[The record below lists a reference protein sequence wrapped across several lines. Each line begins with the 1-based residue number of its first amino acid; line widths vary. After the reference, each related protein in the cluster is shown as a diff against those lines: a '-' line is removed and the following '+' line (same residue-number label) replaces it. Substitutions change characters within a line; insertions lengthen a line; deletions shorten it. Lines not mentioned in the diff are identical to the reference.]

1 RRRKAGGNG
10 AGPNKRRPKKKE
22 SDYEDEFSDESNEDG
37 VHQQAAAANQ
47 MEVLIPHDDLDPPS
61 KLPEDLLATL
71 EKTPGQ
77 MLLAGMYRYVASGP
91 SAAHTIVVNMDRKA
105 LGFGR
110 NPSGQLG
117 LSQDIK
123 LAEKP
128 TLIPALEQLN
138 VVQAAVGRHHT
149 LFLTD
154 TGTVYACGENN
165 LHTFGL
171 PEYGQLGHNTD
182 AKYFV
187 NANKLSFHF
196 ETSPKKVVLYIEKS
210 KEGHVTPVDGV
221 QIVDFACGNNHTV
234 AIDSK
239 KRVYSWG
246 FGGFGRLG
254 HAEPKDEMVPR
265 LMKFFD
271 TQGRGGRSVYC
282 GSTFSLINKKTGEAN
297 MYPKPVQDL
306 SGWNITDIGC
316 ANTSIMIS
324 ADDTLIA
331 WGASPTF
338 GELGIGEFQKSST
351 VPKEV
356 PKLDNMKI
364 PQSTDQAD
372 SRSNR
377 VGDGFCRGIEIMNR
391 DNLQQWWENS
401 YRRHHQE
408 PSHGLDSAELL
419 FSLQEP
425 NQLRSDQVAYDQD
438 FDYGNFSLEN
448 PYGLVVFG
456 GVVGNSTLVLTLCS
470 ASSVRLRN
478 PLLLA
483 VCVADLLVTGISA
496 PVTLLNLAMSRRT
509 RSLPLVLCKVIHYIQ
524 VMPVAASTIS
534 FFMLSLDRY
543 ATVKHPRLAQLR
555 QRRYLHVS
563 LALLSWLAS
572 AAISTP
578 FLSTMGKG
586 GVASTTP
593 SPISISCTSDL
604 GANAMFMSFIL
615 FHTIAVFVLPGV
627 GVLLNHYGTHMV
639 IVTGCPNA
647 QQAACGGAT
656 TGDDTSNGNGTGTGG
671 GPMAVSPGDIQLHT
685 LHPRQ
690 PGSIGSALEPGSYRS
705 SNPISPREIRA
716 HSQRQRINRS
726 GKGPATPGIPL
737 PQTSTLRSRRHLANM
752 LIASAVIFIAC
763 WAPHVFCIF
772 YKSLGSKQHCSQT
785 SVYFSLLLGY
795 FYSAISPVIYW
806 ALNHNSLRQS
816 PCAPII
822 RLRSMQNFLR
832 SRFRTHTAPPPPSST
847 NEAALGAFNPKL
859 IKLTPKQYRAQASS
873 HYLY

>member
-1 RRRKAGGNG
+1 
-10 AGPNKRRPKKKE
+10 
-22 SDYEDEFSDESNEDG
+22 
-37 VHQQAAAANQ
+37 
-47 MEVLIPHDDLDPPS
+47 
-61 KLPEDLLATL
+61 
-71 EKTPGQ
+71 
-77 MLLAGMYRYVASGP
+77 
-91 SAAHTIVVNMDRKA
+91 
-105 LGFGR
+105 
-110 NPSGQLG
+110 
-117 LSQDIK
+117 
-123 LAEKP
+123 
-128 TLIPALEQLN
+128 
-138 VVQAAVGRHHT
+138 
-149 LFLTD
+149 
-154 TGTVYACGENN
+154 
-165 LHTFGL
+165 
-171 PEYGQLGHNTD
+171 
-182 AKYFV
+182 
-187 NANKLSFHF
+187 
-196 ETSPKKVVLYIEKS
+196 
-210 KEGHVTPVDGV
+210 
-221 QIVDFACGNNHTV
+221 
-234 AIDSK
+234 
-239 KRVYSWG
+239 
-246 FGGFGRLG
+246 
-254 HAEPKDEMVPR
+254 
-265 LMKFFD
+265 
-271 TQGRGGRSVYC
+271 
-282 GSTFSLINKKTGEAN
+282 
-297 MYPKPVQDL
+297 
-306 SGWNITDIGC
+306 
-316 ANTSIMIS
+316 
-324 ADDTLIA
+324 
-331 WGASPTF
+331 
-338 GELGIGEFQKSST
+338 
-351 VPKEV
+351 
-356 PKLDNMKI
+356 
-364 PQSTDQAD
+364 
-372 SRSNR
+372 
-377 VGDGFCRGIEIMNR
+377 MNR
-391 DNLQQWWENS
+391 DNLQQWWENENS
-401 YRRHHQE
+401 YRRH
-408 PSHGLDSAELL
+408 HGLDSAELH

-438 FDYGNFSLEN
+438 FDYSNFSLDN
-448 PYGLVVFG
+448 PYDMDMDPEHSISSLTLLLLAVSYGLVVFG

-483 VCVADLLVTGISA
+483 VCIADLLVTGISA

-578 FLSTMGKG
+578 FLFAYKIIARSTMGKG
-586 GVASTTP
+586 GGASTTP
-593 SPISISCTSDL
+593 SPITISCTSDL

-627 GVLLNHYGTHMV
+627 GVLLNHYGVRRKLCALSLTARAAHGELPLPIPILRRQTHMV

-705 SNPISPREIRA
+705 SNPISPRAMREIRA

-772 YKSLGSKQHCSQT
+772 YKNLGSKQHCSQT